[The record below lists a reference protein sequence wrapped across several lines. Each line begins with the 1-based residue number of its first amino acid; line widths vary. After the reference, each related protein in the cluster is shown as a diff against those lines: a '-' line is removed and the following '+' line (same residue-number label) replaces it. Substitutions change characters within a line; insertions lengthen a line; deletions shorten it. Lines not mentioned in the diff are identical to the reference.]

1 MDPVITKAREMRR
14 LRDLQLR
21 IHRKTRHIEALA
33 FRNTRKMRPLSDLA
47 DRVHDNTRHFGD
59 LRFMNARKTQ
69 CSADLVFRKVREF
82 QKCDASDIV
91 HSEIIAKRD
100 TLRHLHTEMFGKYT
114 FGDLAPRIHC
124 KTRHSENE
132 QHID

>member
-33 FRNTRKMRPLSDLA
+33 FRNSRKMRPLSDLA

-59 LRFMNARKTQ
+59 LRFMNACKTQ

-82 QKCDASDIV
+82 QKCDTSDIV

-132 QHID
+132 QLID